1 MTGIINL
8 RQKRK
13 QAARAAARKTADE
26 NAARFGQTK
35 HVRNLTKARTDQAD
49 QKLDG
54 HKLDDRPPGTP
65 PENPPS

>member
-1 MTGIINL
+1 MAEIINL

-35 HVRNLTKARTDQAD
+35 HARNLTKARTDQAER
-49 QKLDG
+49 QLDS
-54 HKLDDRPPGTP
+54 HRRDTADPKD
-65 PENPPS
+65 

>member
-13 QAARAAARKTADE
+13 QAARAAARKAGDE

-35 HVRNLTKARTDQAD
+35 HERQLTKARTNQAER
-49 QKLDG
+49 QLDG
-54 HKLDDRPPGTP
+54 HRLETP
-65 PENPPS
+65 DADKN